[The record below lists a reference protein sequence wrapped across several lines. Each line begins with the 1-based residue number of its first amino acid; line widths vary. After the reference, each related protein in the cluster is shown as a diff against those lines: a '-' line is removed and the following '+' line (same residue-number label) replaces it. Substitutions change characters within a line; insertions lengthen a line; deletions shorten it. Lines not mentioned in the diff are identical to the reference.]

1 MSSSRKN
8 LPITYPQRPL
18 EPVDPLKRY
27 VQEVSRYP
35 FLTAGEER
43 DLARRYRETGDRE
56 AARRLVLSHLR
67 LVIKIAHEYRTAYGN
82 LLDLIQEGNV
92 GLMRAVKTFDPERGV
107 RLSHY
112 AGWWIRSYILKSI
125 LDNFRLIKIGTT
137 QAQRRIFFNLMREKE
152 RIERMGFKPETAE
165 LAAAMEV
172 KPEEVEE
179 MELRLTRP
187 ELSLDAPLQGDE
199 EKRHIDFLAAETPAM
214 EETLDR
220 MAFKD
225 ILETKLAEFAQ
236 TLNERETR
244 IFRDRLVAEVP
255 MTLQAIADE
264 YGVSRERAR
273 QIEERIKEKIKQFF
287 QKAGIEVEAHL

>member
-1 MSSSRKN
+1 
-8 LPITYPQRPL
+8 L

>member
-1 MSSSRKN
+1 
-8 LPITYPQRPL
+8 L

-125 LDNFRLIKIGTT
+125 LDIFRLIKIGTT